1 MEQVIPSISHE
12 LDTFVQE
19 NARLWHGQTRLLRDD
34 PRRREQGVVYTPEA
48 LVGILVS
55 LIFDEVPPDDPITL
69 LDPSCGTGNFLVA
82 AYQRLA
88 QDLRLSGVEPRV
100 RLLRS
105 SIFGCDIDAQAIEIT
120 KRRLWQA
127 ALEGTGK
134 WRPFAEFPHTNFVV
148 GDALSLVPRD
158 DSRQLLPGM
167 GWGLWLDSVFPKP
180 FDVVIGNP
188 PYGKT
193 HLTGPQRQYFA
204 PSLYGHANTYSL
216 FIHLGVELLK
226 PDGVLGYVV
235 PASML
240 SGLYFQNLRQY
251 LAEYCRF
258 RAIVQFDQ
266 REGIFEA
273 VLQEVM
279 LLVVQ
284 RGQPTESYTVR
295 VATVQRESQVA
306 DWNTFSRLVQ
316 QVPSE
321 AVLRQSGGYRLIHLP
336 TCPGIDT
343 IYAKYEKHGVPLTDA
358 AVGYVAKT
366 GPIVW
371 NRLKSHLRDEP
382 AENTLPL
389 IWANDVSSYHFAATG
404 NRDRRLGYLLCD
416 ERTTP
421 LITHGPCLL
430 VQRTTAKEQRRRIVA
445 VSPLGW
451 ERAADSFFVENHVN
465 LVAPVKG
472 VVPLPPEVVL
482 ALLNSRLFDFI
493 FRTFNG
499 NTQVSATELNIMRFA
514 VPGVQIADQMVKLVE
529 QVQSARSVGQMVQAA
544 ELVSTLDQVVYH
556 LYGLTPDE
564 IEIVESHT
572 RRAIE

>member
-1 MEQVIPSISHE
+1 MPI
-12 LDTFVQE
+12 L
-19 NARLWHGQTRLLRDD
+19 LWGTRYR
-34 PRRREQGVVYTPEA
+34 
-48 LVGILVS
+48 
-55 LIFDEVPPDDPITL
+55 
-69 LDPSCGTGNFLVA
+69 SCRWTIRANYCL
-82 AYQRLA
+82 
-88 QDLRLSGVEPRV
+88 
-100 RLLRS
+100 
-105 SIFGCDIDAQAIEIT
+105 
-120 KRRLWQA
+120 
-127 ALEGTGK
+127 
-134 WRPFAEFPHTNFVV
+134 
-148 GDALSLVPRD
+148 
-158 DSRQLLPGM
+158 
-167 GWGLWLDSVFPKP
+167 GWGGGYGLPRFSPKP

-204 PSLYGHANTYSL
+204 SSLYGHANTYSL

-279 LLVVQ
+279 LLVLQ
-284 RGQPTESYTVR
+284 RGQPTEPYTVR
-295 VATVQRESQVA
+295 VATVQRESQLA
-306 DWNTFSRLVQ
+306 DWNTFSQLVQ

-321 AVLRQSGGYRLIHLP
+321 AVLRQSGGYRMIHLP

-358 AVGYVAKT
+358 SVGYVAKT

-382 AENTLPL
+382 VEDTLPL
-389 IWANDVSSYHFAATG
+389 VWANNVSSYHFAAIG
-404 NRDRRLGYLLCD
+404 NRDRRFGYLLRN

-421 LITHGPCLL
+421 LVTHGPCLL

-445 VSPLGW
+445 AFPLGW
-451 ERAADSFFVENHVN
+451 EHAAGSFFVENHLN
-465 LVAPVKG
+465 LVVPVKG

-499 NTQVSATELNIMRFA
+499 NTQVSATELNVMRCA
-514 VPGVQIADQMVKLVE
+514 APDALVADQMVKLVA
-529 QVQSARSVGQMVQAA
+529 QLQSAMAVSQLAQAA
-544 ELVSTLDQVVYH
+544 ESVSMLDQVVYH
-556 LYGLTPDE
+556 LYGLTPGE